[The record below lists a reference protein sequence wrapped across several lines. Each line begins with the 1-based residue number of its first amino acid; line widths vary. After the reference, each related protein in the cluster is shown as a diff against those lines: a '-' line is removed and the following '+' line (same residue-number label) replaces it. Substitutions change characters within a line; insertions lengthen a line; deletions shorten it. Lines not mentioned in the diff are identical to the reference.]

1 MYIYIYIHTRTCIY
15 VYIHIL
21 CLHIYIYTPNVYIHT
36 HIYIYIYISTL
47 LSVLICS
54 KENYQILHRPPQGEG
69 GHHIH
74 YLIHR
79 TYVVL
84 LTNTLQ

>member
-1 MYIYIYIHTRTCIY
+1 MYIYTYTHMYICIHTYIMFTYIYIH
-15 VYIHIL
+15 
-21 CLHIYIYTPNVYIHT
+21 TPNVYIHT
-36 HIYIYIYISTL
+36 HIYIHISTL

>member
-1 MYIYIYIHTRTCIY
+1 MYTYIHIYIFLYAYIY
-15 VYIHIL
+15 VYIK
-21 CLHIYIYTPNVYIHT
+21 HT
-36 HIYIYIYISTL
+36 HIYIYISTL